1 MSRPRFRLAETT
13 ADTGLI
19 AWGADAPELFENA
32 AAGLTSLVA
41 DPRSIRP
48 REVRRVAAAGG
59 DLPGLLVAWLS
70 EWVYLFDAEGFLGR
84 EFSVEE
90 LSAGRVA
97 GSARGETRDPARHR
111 LRSLVKGI
119 TYHRL
124 AVAETAGGRLRAR
137 VIIDL

>member
-13 ADTGLI
+13 ADTGLV
-19 AWGADAPELFENA
+19 AWGADARELLENA
-32 AAGLTSLVA
+32 AAGLARLIT

-48 REVRRVAAAGG
+48 LAVRRVAVTGS

-84 EFSVEE
+84 EFTVEE
-90 LSAGRVA
+90 VSADRVT
-97 GSARGETRDPARHR
+97 GSARGETRDPARHP
-111 LRSLVKGI
+111 LRSLPKGV

-124 AVAETAGGRLRAR
+124 AVERTAEGRLRGR